1 MAATV
6 VRTSGYGMS
15 DRSFDDFF
23 FEATGGDGPYRYQ
36 RALGEKAE
44 PPAVLSVPT
53 GSGKTRALIISWLY
67 GRQVRKRGPRRLVY
81 ALPMRSLV
89 EQTAGEARKIREQLG
104 LDEEELGIHTLMGG
118 VEPRDLRDWRDH
130 PSRDQILIGTIDML
144 LSRALNRG
152 YAEGRFQWPVA
163 FGLLNSDC
171 RWVFDEVQLM
181 GVARTTAAQLDGLR
195 AQLGVALPCET
206 IWTSATVD
214 EEALLTVDHPE
225 LGEVLELAPED
236 ITGHLSERLNADKRL
251 QRIDFS
257 QIATKELPRA
267 IAQTVVEHHC
277 PASRTIVVLNKV
289 NLAQQVLRALDRL
302 LGHDDTR
309 PEVVLLHSRFRPDDR
324 ERHMHDALAQVPA
337 DGPGRI
343 VVSTQVIEA
352 GVDTSCDL
360 LITETAPFSSIV
372 QRIGRCNREGKV
384 KDGALVLW
392 LDGGQLDS
400 KRAAPYDPADLA
412 IARDALLALDGQLVA
427 PNALEQIKV
436 PVRREAST
444 TLRRRDLIDLFDTA
458 PDLSGMDV
466 DVSRF
471 IREDDERSISVF
483 FRDVGDDHN
492 ATAAQPAAERDELV
506 QVPIDNSLQDRRAW
520 VHDHVEGRWVTARGT
535 AIRPGATVMLSAAE
549 GGYDE
554 RLGWFPAARKAV
566 SVLELKNGQP
576 VEATYSN
583 QESFT
588 HEWVA
593 LREHLE
599 DAEAYARE
607 LLKGIGEIDAPN
619 DAVESVL
626 TAAALHDVGKA
637 HPAFQ
642 AMLRSTATSDE
653 PPEDLEST
661 LWAKSANSGGKHQR
675 RHFRHELASVLALRA
690 AASAAATD
698 HPATDQLAHYLIAAH
713 HGRVRM
719 SIRPAPEERPPA
731 DAEGRRFALGVLE
744 GDRLPELDTPLG
756 KLPEV
761 TLDLSPMDLG
771 GDQPSW
777 SELACQ
783 LRDRP
788 ALGPFRLAYLEAL
801 VRIADWR
808 ASERPRAASR
818 SPNTPDTTPRPI
830 APVTATST
838 RSVDLAP
845 TTLALTGCRAGTLI
859 GYLKALGLLRVIS
872 RQIDP
877 AARGRWSEDTF
888 ELLSTLDRGALV
900 EFLLERY
907 TPVPVV
913 SPWNG
918 GSGFFP
924 KDNPRA
930 LQAIA
935 DADDRRL
942 DPFCHAISQARAIL
956 ASLELAE
963 KPSEKEI
970 KLRLLR
976 ELRAR
981 LDDDALEWLD
991 AAVALIGD
999 RVAYPP
1005 LLGSGGND
1013 GRFDF
1018 ANNYA
1023 QALVIALSLS
1033 DTEKARAQARSL
1045 LNAALDRAPAQL
1057 EKMSTGHFLRD
1068 SSPVNS
1074 PIGESDGLGNPWDL
1088 VLAIEGSLL
1097 LTPGTAR
1104 RHGVVA
1110 DTTMVAPFTAR
1121 ATAAGYGSALSGESA
1136 RAELWLPLWNAWTG
1150 IAELEAMTREA
1161 RAQVGRRNARSG
1173 LDFARASG
1181 EMAVARG
1188 IAAFVRFAL
1197 LERAGQSTLAVPAGR
1212 IEVSPRPQIGVIRTL
1227 DRYNWLGRVQA
1238 YARADAG
1245 RAPAHAIAR
1254 LERKLFAFAEH
1265 GDRSAACAVMEEL
1278 GEVES
1283 LLAACAAGEAPDGPS
1298 PLREVPALPWLHAAD
1313 DGSIEFAIAASLAS
1327 LHDYAATAALPA
1339 VRDYLHGTNLDEQGT
1354 RSYSGH
1360 FKRAAPRRTD
1370 PIERLALLHRRRQ
1383 LDVERL
1389 SSREG
1394 GNDRPSRQLSF
1405 TRGIRCPLR
1414 LAHRF
1419 ALGDPSLD
1427 DKRIL
1432 RLAAGLA
1439 LLDFRS
1445 ATHWLPQID
1454 VDDRPAPAFDALAL
1468 AWTGIAKHD
1477 TRSPDKAVGPEDPH
1491 GDAYDGSPT
1500 DEADHSEAGT
1510 AIPRRV
1516 PLVALQPRIHW
1527 IPLLTADR
1535 AEPVLR
1541 DALMRLRMAELSP
1554 LITADDLMQ
1563 GLRASGS
1570 ARNAGRRLAAALQ
1583 LHLRSGE
1590 LRGIAERLT
1599 AHEEPT
1605 LKEGVMP

>member
-1 MAATV
+1 VAATV

-23 FEATGGDGPYRYQ
+23 FEATDGDGPYRYQ
-36 RALGEKAE
+36 RTLGERAR

-67 GRQVRKRGPRRLVY
+67 GRRVRKTGPRRLVY

-89 EQTAGEARKIREQLG
+89 EQTAGEARKIRKQLG
-104 LDEEELGIHTLMGG
+104 LQEEELGIHTLMGG
-118 VEPRDLRDWRDH
+118 VESRDLRDWRDH
-130 PSRDQILIGTIDML
+130 PSRDQILIGTVDML

-195 AQLGVALPCET
+195 AQIGVALPCET

-214 EEALLTVDHPE
+214 EEALLTVDHPK
-225 LGEVLELAPED
+225 LGEALELAPED
-236 ITGHLSERLNADKRL
+236 LTDPRLSARLNADKHL

-257 QIATKELPRA
+257 QIAAKELPRSV
-267 IAQTVVEHHC
+267 AQTVVQHHR
-277 PASRTIVVLNKV
+277 PATRTIVVLNKV
-289 NLAQQVLRALDRL
+289 DLAQQVLRALNRL
-302 LGHDDTR
+302 LGHNDTR
-309 PEVVLLHSRFRPDDR
+309 PEVVLLHSRFRPGDR

-384 KDGALVLW
+384 KDGARVLW
-392 LDGGQLDS
+392 LDRGELDS
-400 KRAAPYDPADLA
+400 KHAAPYDPADLT
-412 IARDALLALDGQLVA
+412 IARNALLALDGQPVS
-427 PNALEQIKV
+427 PNALDQIKV

-444 TLRRRDLIDLFDTA
+444 TLRRCDLIDLFDTA

-506 QVPIDNSLQDRRAW
+506 QVPIDNSLKDRRAW

-566 SVLELKNGQP
+566 SVPELKNGQP

-607 LLKGIGEIDAPN
+607 LLKDIGEIDAPN
-619 DAVESVL
+619 EAVESVL

-698 HPATDQLAHYLIAAH
+698 YPATDQLAHYLIAAH

-777 SELACQ
+777 SELACL

-788 ALGPFRLAYLEAL
+788 ALGPFRLAYLEVL

-830 APVTATST
+830 APVTAAST

-859 GYLKALGLLRVIS
+859 GYLKALGLLRVVS

-976 ELRAR
+976 ELRAK

-1023 QALVIALSLS
+1023 QALVVALSLS

-1045 LNAALDRAPAQL
+1045 LNAALDRTPAQL

-1104 RHGVVA
+1104 RYGVVA

-1136 RAELWLPLWNAWTG
+1136 RAELWLPLWNAWAG

-1227 DRYNWLGRVQA
+1227 DRYNWLGRVQS

-1254 LERKLFAFAEH
+1254 LERKLFVFAER
-1265 GDRSAACAVMEEL
+1265 GDRSAACAVLEEL

-1283 LLAACAAGEAPDGPS
+1283 LLAVCAAGEAPDGPS

-1327 LHDYAATAALPA
+1327 LHDYAATAALPSM
-1339 VRDYLHGTNLDEQGT
+1339 RDYLHGTNVDEQGT

-1370 PIERLALLHRRRQ
+1370 PIERLARLHRRRQ

-1394 GNDRPSRQLSF
+1394 RNDRLSRQLSF
-1405 TRGIRCPLR
+1405 KRGIRCPLR

-1445 ATHWLPQID
+1445 ATHWRPQID
-1454 VDDRPAPAFDALAL
+1454 IDDRPAPAFDALAL
-1468 AWTGIAKHD
+1468 AW
-1477 TRSPDKAVGPEDPH
+1477 
-1491 GDAYDGSPT
+1491 
-1500 DEADHSEAGT
+1500 AGT
-1510 AIPRRV
+1510 
-1516 PLVALQPRIHW
+1516 PRIHW
-1527 IPLLTADR
+1527 VPLLTADR
-1535 AEPVLR
+1535 AQPVLR
-1541 DALMRLRMAELSP
+1541 DALLRLRMAELSP

-1583 LHLRSGE
+1583 LRLRSGE